1 MSTSSPDSPIIN
13 EEADRLL
20 GRIIL
25 RYGGLAFLLLLLATV
40 GMAFVNIPQSRLYPI
55 HRLLDTISVLVILL
69 PFFVGINRL
78 FEARLRLGRE
88 FVEKQAWREAVA
100 ALDPF
105 AGPGQRF
112 LDRTGEAHFLLAQ
125 AYDSLGDRA
134 RANSTR
140 AFLRRHRA
148 GVWAERAIAP
158 PLAQGIINRQEKRP
172 GLANGKRRRRF

>member
-1 MSTSSPDSPIIN
+1 MPDFADDNPIIT
-13 EEADRLL
+13 EEADRAL

-40 GMAFVNIPQSRLYPI
+40 GMAFVNIPQSRFYPI
-55 HRLLDTISVLVILL
+55 HRRLDTLSVLIILL

-88 FVEKQAWREAVA
+88 FVQKGAWREAVA

-125 AYDSLGDRA
+125 AYDGLGERA
-134 RANSTR
+134 RAEAAR
-140 AFLRRHRA
+140 AFLRRHRPGA
-148 GVWAERAIAP
+148 WAEKDAALKP
-158 PLAQGIINRQEKRP
+158 SPGIIARQEKLPRP
-172 GLANGKRRRRF
+172 ANGKRRRRF